1 VVHGGDQGGEWEDEP
16 AEEGQVQIA
25 CSLGLRSSQDSP
37 GSLSHYCSDLVC
49 TDNLAQTNSLKNCR
63 CLRAVGKD
71 TKDIRRLVL
80 RLCSSKVF
88 YAVDFLLNGLSICQ
102 TFEVFLFT
110 VFLWGLLKPYV
121 VWGEPLPPF
130 FFFFFG
136 RWFTENEI
144 CKQSLKILSFIV
156 NAVFKWIML
165 VPLWSFF

>member
-1 VVHGGDQGGEWEDEP
+1 M
-16 AEEGQVQIA
+16 
-25 CSLGLRSSQDSP
+25 SP
-37 GSLSHYCSDLVC
+37 LVL
-49 TDNLAQTNSLKNCR
+49 TYEAFFIKVLYQTLHLVIQASFSGASRKNCR

-88 YAVDFLLNGLSICQ
+88 YALDFLLNELSICQ
-102 TFEVFLFT
+102 AFEVSLFT

-130 FFFFFG
+130 FFFFG
-136 RWFTENEI
+136 RWFAENEI
-144 CKQSLKILSFIV
+144 CKRSLKILSFIV